1 MTMCTHFNGVT
12 EVLER
17 RFQDFHCL
25 MVLVKEGDNKMK
37 EIAFPHVVWWLL
49 LKVYHGQVMVR
60 VSSAVQ

>member
-1 MTMCTHFNGVT
+1 MTMCTYFSGVT

-37 EIAFPHVVWWLL
+37 ESLPRVVWWLL